1 LEHLLAN
8 SFSDAKHNTFGIRSS
23 TNLIKLIKIEIAVE
37 VKIKESSEQ
46 RTEEKIKLR
55 WSSLKGK
62 YLE

>member
-46 RTEEKIKLR
+46 RTEKKIKLR
-55 WSSLKGK
+55 
-62 YLE
+62 